1 MSLHFCTFHFEAVSL
16 KRLNIYIYGFSGFVK
31 EFFRSNANLP
41 EVHKTLC
48 SSGISKAI
56 SGCAGTRSRLSSG
69 TDTASRTAEGQASG
83 PEPDQAPGRNRISG
97 NQGPQWDQAPGSAR
111 RLHPA
116 QDLPLPPYYI
126 SADPQ
131 RNRTYPFRHRQSAAY
146 NFWSHILPSE
156 E

>member
-1 MSLHFCTFHFEAVSL
+1 MVFPGLS
-16 KRLNIYIYGFSGFVK
+16 RNFSGQTQIYPKCIKRFAAAAYQRQYQAAQ
-31 EFFRSNANLP
+31 EPGAGFHQAQTQPPGPRRDRLP
-41 EVHKTLC
+41 
-48 SSGISKAI
+48 GRNRI
-56 SGCAGTRSRLSSG
+56 RRN
-69 TDTASRTAEGQASG
+69 
-83 PEPDQAPGRNRISG
+83 PEPEQDQAPGRNRISG

-116 QDLPLPPYYI
+116 PDLPLPPYYI

>member
-1 MSLHFCTFHFEAVSL
+1 MVFPGLS
-16 KRLNIYIYGFSGFVK
+16 RNFSGQTQIYPKCIKRFAAAAYQRQYQAAQ
-31 EFFRSNANLP
+31 EPGAGFHQAQTQPPGPWRDRLP
-41 EVHKTLC
+41 DRNR
-48 SSGISKAI
+48 I
-56 SGCAGTRSRLSSG
+56 RRN
-69 TDTASRTAEGQASG
+69 
-83 PEPDQAPGRNRISG
+83 PEQEQDQDPVRNRISG
-97 NQGPQWDQAPGSAR
+97 NQGPQWDQAPGSAQ

-116 QDLPLPPYYI
+116 PDLPLPPYYI

>member
-1 MSLHFCTFHFEAVSL
+1 MVFPGLS
-16 KRLNIYIYGFSGFVK
+16 RNFSGQTQIYPKCIKRFAAAAYQRQYQAAQ
-31 EFFRSNANLP
+31 EPGAGFHQAQTQPPGPRRDRLP
-41 EVHKTLC
+41 DRNR
-48 SSGISKAI
+48 I
-56 SGCAGTRSRLSSG
+56 RRN
-69 TDTASRTAEGQASG
+69 
-83 PEPDQAPGRNRISG
+83 PEQEQDQDPVRNRISG
-97 NQGPQWDQAPGSAR
+97 NQGPQWDQAPGSAQ

-116 QDLPLPPYYI
+116 PDLPLPPYYI

>member
-1 MSLHFCTFHFEAVSL
+1 MVFPGLS
-16 KRLNIYIYGFSGFVK
+16 RNFSGQTQIYPKCIKRFAAAAYQRQYQAAQ
-31 EFFRSNANLP
+31 EPGAGSHQAQTQPPGPRRDRLP
-41 EVHKTLC
+41 
-48 SSGISKAI
+48 GRNRI
-56 SGCAGTRSRLSSG
+56 RRN
-69 TDTASRTAEGQASG
+69 
-83 PEPDQAPGRNRISG
+83 PEPEQDQAQGRNRISG

-116 QDLPLPPYYI
+116 PDLPLPPYYI

>member
-1 MSLHFCTFHFEAVSL
+1 MVFPGLS
-16 KRLNIYIYGFSGFVK
+16 RNFSGQTQIYPKCIKRFAAAAYQRQYQAAQ
-31 EFFRSNANLP
+31 EPGAGFHQAQTQPPGPRRDRLP
-41 EVHKTLC
+41 
-48 SSGISKAI
+48 GRNRI
-56 SGCAGTRSRLSSG
+56 RRN
-69 TDTASRTAEGQASG
+69 
-83 PEPDQAPGRNRISG
+83 PEPEQDQAPGRNRISG

-116 QDLPLPPYYI
+116 PDLPLPPYYI

-131 RNRTYPFRHRQSAAY
+131 RNRTYPFWHRQSAAY

>member
-1 MSLHFCTFHFEAVSL
+1 MVFPGLS
-16 KRLNIYIYGFSGFVK
+16 RNFSGQTQIYPKCIKRFAAAAYQRQYQAAQ
-31 EFFRSNANLP
+31 EPGAGFHQAQTQPPGPRRDRLP
-41 EVHKTLC
+41 
-48 SSGISKAI
+48 GRNRI
-56 SGCAGTRSRLSSG
+56 RRN
-69 TDTASRTAEGQASG
+69 
-83 PEPDQAPGRNRISG
+83 PEPEQDQAQGRNRISG

-116 QDLPLPPYYI
+116 PDLPLPPYYI

>member
-1 MSLHFCTFHFEAVSL
+1 MVFPGLS
-16 KRLNIYIYGFSGFVK
+16 RNFSGQTQIYPKCIKRFAAAAYQRQYQAAQ
-31 EFFRSNANLP
+31 EPGAGFHQAQTQPPGPRRDRLP
-41 EVHKTLC
+41 
-48 SSGISKAI
+48 GRNRI
-56 SGCAGTRSRLSSG
+56 RRN
-69 TDTASRTAEGQASG
+69 
-83 PEPDQAPGRNRISG
+83 PEPEQDQAPGRNRISG

-116 QDLPLPPYYI
+116 PDLPLPPYYI

-146 NFWSHILPSE
+146 NFWSHILLSE